1 MVDLSIVY
9 DRPSQVVSDDAGRLT
24 VALATLPPTIGG
36 LPVFFD
42 WWVGRPRLVA
52 ALLLSVGAVARAR
65 YFMPASARLLDPVLT
80 SGDEMLR
87 IEAFSSCCGVYAR
100 VDLLGDHLGEASIG
114 AGTTNVDL
122 GQGIRDALARVDDAT
137 EMRLSAGSAG
147 LRVTTRAGSAVER
160 KVKLPVRWVKGLG
173 EAALAQVGMRPM
185 AQLGAVGAR
194 RLLDALPPAGS
205 ASAPPYALVPAQSG
219 FRFSQAPASGAV
231 RVAGPYRLRELR
243 PLARFATGLRIWARP
258 GDDARSC
265 AFELTVPGARVWFV
279 LSPDVTRG
287 FSGEGTALD
296 LLADASTVAEA
307 VELRGHLGWRAR
319 LDEEELAGFVGTSPA
334 RIQALLAVLGSQGL
348 VGRDLAG
355 DAWFRRDLPFAEEL
369 IPKLAPRVGSAAT
382 ITRADV
388 EIRELPA
395 GGHEVFVRSGDIEHR
410 VVLDGDSVSCTC
422 QWHTRH
428 AGSRGPCRHVLAA
441 RAHISEAS

>member
-9 DRPSQVVSDDAGRLT
+9 DRPSHVVADDAGGLT
-24 VALATLPPTIGG
+24 VALATLSPTIGG

-42 WWVGRPRLVA
+42 GWVGQPRLVA

-80 SGDEMLR
+80 SGADMLR

-100 VDLLGDHLGEASIG
+100 VDLLGEHLSEASIG
-114 AGTTNVDL
+114 TGTTNVDL
-122 GQGIRDALARVDDAT
+122 GREVRDALARVDDGT
-137 EMRLSAGSAG
+137 ELRLSVGSAG
-147 LRVTTRAGSAVER
+147 MRVTTRVGSAVER
-160 KVKLPVRWVKGLG
+160 KVKLPVRWVKGFG

-185 AQLGAVGAR
+185 AELGAVAAR
-194 RLLDALPPAGS
+194 QFVEALPPASS

-219 FRFSQAPASGAV
+219 YRFSQAHSSGAV
-231 RVAGPYRLRELR
+231 SVAGPYRLRELR
-243 PLARFATGLRIWARP
+243 SLARFATGLRIWARA
-258 GDDARSC
+258 GDGARSC

-287 FSGEGTALD
+287 FSGEGAALD

-319 LDEEELAGFVGTSPA
+319 LDEDELARLSGTTPA
-334 RIQALLAVLGSQGL
+334 RVRELLAVLGSQGL
-348 VGRDLAG
+348 VGRDLAS
-355 DAWFRRDLPFAEEL
+355 DAWFRRDLPFAGEL
-369 IPKLAPRVGSAAT
+369 IPKLAPRVGRAAT
-382 ITRADV
+382 ITRDDV
-388 EIRELPA
+388 EIRRLPA

-410 VVLDGDSVSCTC
+410 VILDGGSASCTC
-422 QWHTRH
+422 QWYVRH

-441 RAHISEAS
+441 RAHLGGAS

>member
-9 DRPSQVVSDDAGRLT
+9 DRPSQVVADGAGRLT
-24 VALATLPPTIGG
+24 VALATLSPTIGG

-42 WWVGRPRLVA
+42 GWVGRPRLVA

-65 YFMPASARLLDPVLT
+65 YFMPASGRLLDPVLT

-100 VDLLGDHLGEASIG
+100 VDLHGDHLGEASIG
-114 AGTTNVDL
+114 TGTTNVDL
-122 GQGIRDALARVDDAT
+122 GQELRDALARVDDAT
-137 EMRLSAGSAG
+137 ELRVSVGSAG
-147 LRVTTRAGSAVER
+147 LRVTTRVGSAVER

-194 RLLDALPPAGS
+194 RLLDALPPASS
-205 ASAPPYALVPAQSG
+205 ASAPPYALVPAESG
-219 FRFSQAPASGAV
+219 FRFSQAPRSGAV
-231 RVAGPYRLRELR
+231 SVAGPYRLRELR
-243 PLARFATGLRIWARP
+243 PLARFASGLRIWARP
-258 GDDARSC
+258 GDGARSC

-287 FSGEGTALD
+287 FSGEGAALD

-307 VELRGHLGWRAR
+307 VELRGHLEWRAR
-319 LDEEELAGFVGTSPA
+319 LDEDELARLADTPPA
-334 RIQALLAVLGSQGL
+334 RVRALLAVLGSQGL
-348 VGRDLAG
+348 VGRDLAA
-355 DAWFRRDLPFAEEL
+355 DAWFRRDLPFAVEL
-369 IPKLAPRVGSAAT
+369 IPKLAPRVGRAAIT
-382 ITRADV
+382 TRADV

-410 VVLDGDSVSCTC
+410 VMLDGDSVSCTC
-422 QWHTRH
+422 QWHSRH

-441 RAHISEAS
+441 RAHLGEAS

>member
-9 DRPSQVVSDDAGRLT
+9 DQPSQVVSDDAGRLT
-24 VALATLPPTIGG
+24 VALATLSPATGG

-42 WWVGRPRLVA
+42 GWVGRPRLVA

-100 VDLLGDHLGEASIG
+100 VDLLGDQLGEASIG

-122 GQGIRDALARVDDAT
+122 GHEIRD
-137 EMRLSAGSAG
+137 
-147 LRVTTRAGSAVER
+147 
-160 KVKLPVRWVKGLG
+160 GLG

-205 ASAPPYALVPAQSG
+205 ASAPPYALAPTQSG
-219 FRFSQAPASGAV
+219 FRFSQAPTSGAV
-231 RVAGPYRLRELR
+231 CVAGPYRLSELR

-258 GDDARSC
+258 GDGARSC

-319 LDEEELAGFVGTSPA
+319 LDEDELAEFADTSPA
-334 RIQALLAVLGSQGL
+334 RIRALLAVLGSQGL
-348 VGRDLAG
+348 VGHDLAA

-395 GGHEVFVRSGDIEHR
+395 GGHEVFVRSGNIEHR
-410 VVLDGDSVSCTC
+410 VVLDDDSVSCTC